1 MKNEIRERQAALLWA
16 AILSIWT
23 YAKAATFLKQ
33 NFRFRRCLD
42 TAYPEDSHIR
52 VYPLEDW
59 NTHLDRIKAGL
70 ELREPCYTIYSVNG
84 EGRQWMFVDW
94 CHSYDYSTDT
104 HNEKEYGP
112 FKSAGEAALQ
122 LIRLEAERYHE
133 TLDLRRD
140 DYPEFR
146 RFKGEVKKMS

>member
-42 TAYPEDSHIR
+42 TAYPEDSYIK
-52 VYPLEDW
+52 VYPLDDW
-59 NTHLDRIKAGL
+59 NNQRDRMKEGR
-70 ELREPCYTIYSVNG
+70 ELWEPRFTIYPVNG
-84 EGRQWMFVDW
+84 EGRQWMLVDW
-94 CHSYDYSTDT
+94 CHSCDYSTDT

-122 LIRLEAERYHE
+122 LIRFEAENHQE